1 MKERDLSSS
10 PAVCAL
16 RTIANYIIKKI
27 RKFSYLKKKDISVLL
42 QILRT
47 SGIDTIFPIS
57 ILNIYR

>member
-27 RKFSYLKKKDISVLL
+27 RKFPYLKKKDINVLL

-47 SGIDTIFPIS
+47 SGIFPIS

>member
-27 RKFSYLKKKDISVLL
+27 RKFPYLKKKDISVLL
-42 QILRT
+42 QILKT
-47 SGIDTIFPIS
+47 SGIFPIS

>member
-47 SGIDTIFPIS
+47 SGIFPIS

>member
-27 RKFSYLKKKDISVLL
+27 RKFPYLKKKDISVLL

-47 SGIDTIFPIS
+47 SGIFPIS

>member
-42 QILRT
+42 QILKT
-47 SGIDTIFPIS
+47 SGIFPIS